1 MADETIRRLFDKLD
15 QLSQQ
20 NARLEAMF
28 AEREKAREK
37 ACDIKE
43 ERIDK
48 LETRVSFLEKSR
60 SLFSGGLGFAA
71 WAISTVLMVLGV
83 MYK

>member
-1 MADETIRRLFDKLD
+1 MADETISRLFDKLD

-20 NARLEAMF
+20 NARLEVLLS
-28 AEREKAREK
+28 EKEK
-37 ACDIKE
+37 VCDMKFEQIE
-43 ERIDK
+43 K
-48 LETRVSFLEKSR
+48 LETRVSLLEKSR